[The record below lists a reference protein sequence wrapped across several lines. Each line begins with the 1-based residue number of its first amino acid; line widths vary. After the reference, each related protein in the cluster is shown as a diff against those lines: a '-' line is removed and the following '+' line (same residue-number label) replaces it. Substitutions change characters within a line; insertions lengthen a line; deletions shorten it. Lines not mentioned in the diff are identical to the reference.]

1 MENKNNIPGL
11 FDIANNYFLL
21 FYAVPCYLMYASL
34 TSIMFL
40 KNTLTFFLPLA
51 GVVSIVGPLYLLN
64 LRSPKTFKD
73 QFTLYF
79 PPPQSLILP
88 VIITASAIIPLEAFS
103 VIFQKNL
110 VNNTD
115 YISFLVTIK
124 SKGLPAYILI
134 GVHLVVVAPLSEEL
148 LFRGYIQR
156 ILQRNMSATIAVILA
171 GLIFGIAHLNILI
184 IPSATVMGM
193 LFGYLMIRTGS
204 LIVPTLG
211 HAIFN
216 AFSFTMLSLST
227 VEELQSKDVQY
238 PDWRLVLISMLV
250 FVIATAIFESKRG
263 RKKEGGDI

>member
-51 GVVSIVGPLYLLN
+51 GIVSIVGPLYLIN
-64 LRSPKTFKD
+64 LRSPRTFKD
-73 QFTLYF
+73 QFALYF
-79 PPPQSLILP
+79 PHPQTLILP
-88 VIITASAIIPLEAFS
+88 VIISTSAIIPLEAFS

-134 GVHLVVVAPLSEEL
+134 GVHLVAIAPLSEEL

-156 ILQRNMSATIAVILA
+156 IFQRNMNTAVAVILA

-184 IPSATVMGM
+184 IPSATIMGI
-193 LFGYLMIRTGS
+193 LFGYLMMRTDN

-216 AFSFTMLSLST
+216 AFSFTMLTLST

-238 PDWRLVLISMLV
+238 PDWRLVVISALV
-250 FVIATAIFESKRG
+250 FLIAIVIFESNHR
-263 RKKEGGDI
+263 RKKEGGNA